1 MKVINN
7 FTLFF
12 SQKDFLSNWFPCAF
26 TVKGITFNCV
36 EQFMMY
42 TKSML
47 FGDTVTA
54 NKILNTNSPKLQK
67 ALGRVVKGYDDAVW
81 VEKRARMVY
90 IGCYSKFQQ
99 NPELLKMLFST
110 GNTTLV
116 EASPYD
122 TVWGVGLSA
131 EDPNILHLENWKG
144 ANLLGEVLSQVRADL
159 KATVST
165 PL

>member
-1 MKVINN
+1 
-7 FTLFF
+7 
-12 SQKDFLSNWFPCAF
+12 
-26 TVKGITFNCV
+26 
-36 EQFMMY
+36 MMY
-42 TKSML
+42 TKAML

-54 NKILNTNSPKLQK
+54 NKILHTNSPKLQK
-67 ALGRVVKGYDDAVW
+67 ALGRAVKGYDDAVW
-81 VEKRARMVY
+81 VEKRMRMVY
-90 IGCYSKFQQ
+90 IGCFSKFQQ

-131 EDPNILHLENWKG
+131 EDPNIVHPENWKG
-144 ANLLGEVLSQVRADL
+144 ANLLGEVLTQVRADL
-159 KATVST
+159 KATGST